1 MKTLPYAFAILLV
14 VSAPLMRGRAQ
25 ELQRPIDTHHSSAQF
40 SVSHVFVE
48 RVSGTVPIAGGTVAL
63 TQGSTMP
70 ISVSAVLDASGI
82 KTSDDDRD
90 QALRGP
96 DWFDVK
102 RFPTW
107 SFVSKKITP
116 NGKNGFSID
125 GTLTIHG
132 VAAPLHLEVTVDGN
146 VGHPAYHA
154 VGHVDRHAFGM
165 TVTRLDPAIGS
176 DVEITLLVQLE

>member
-1 MKTLPYAFAILLV
+1 MKALLSAFAVLLATSV
-14 VSAPLMRGRAQ
+14 PLVNGAAQ
-25 ELQRPIDTHHSSAQF
+25 ELQRPIDTRHSSAQF
-40 SVSHVFVE
+40 SVTHVFVE
-48 RVSGTVPIAGGTVAL
+48 RVRGMVPVAGGTVTL
-63 TQGSTMP
+63 PPGSTIP
-70 ISVSAVLDASGI
+70 IGVSAVLDASGI
-82 KTSDDDRD
+82 KSGDDDRD

-116 NGKNGFSID
+116 KGKGGFSID

-132 VAAPLHLEVTVDGN
+132 VAVPQHLEVTVDEN
-146 VGHPAYHA
+146 AGHPIYHA
-154 VGHVDRHAFGM
+154 VGHVERHAFGM